1 MHKYALVVIDM
12 QRGFLDP
19 SSPLYIAGA
28 ADTPPSNDKITDGER
43 SRAIGRLAEE
53 RLVVI
58 PRHRNRSRGN
68 FKLGGNKTCKSLI
81 PLPIC

>member
-28 ADTPPSNDKITDGER
+28 ADTVPACA
-43 SRAIGRLAEE
+43 RAIDGFVQYHLGLAWE
-53 RLVVI
+53 
-58 PRHRNRSRGN
+58 GN
-68 FKLGGNKTCKSLI
+68 YFRRV
-81 PLPIC
+81 